1 MAVEEHRNRPN
12 DLFSPHPRNPD
23 AQVEQHYSLDK
34 RFLMIHPSNLK
45 KLTPS
50 LRAPQISRQPS
61 FKHIDFFDL
70 QNPYHVEILC

>member
-1 MAVEEHRNRPN
+1 VERRNRSN
-12 DLFSPHPRNPD
+12 DLLGQPRNAD
-23 AQVEQHYSLDK
+23 NSLVEHYSLDK

-45 KLTPS
+45 KLTPI

-70 QNPYHVEILC
+70 